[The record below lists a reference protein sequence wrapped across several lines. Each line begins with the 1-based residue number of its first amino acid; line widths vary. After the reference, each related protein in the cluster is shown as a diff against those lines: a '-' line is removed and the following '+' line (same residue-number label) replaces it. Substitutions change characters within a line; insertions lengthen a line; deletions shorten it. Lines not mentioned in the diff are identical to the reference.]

1 MKILFV
7 VIAFLHSMAALLY
20 ADDSRFRFYYI
31 EGATTNYPDYVV
43 DDMGVHT
50 SVELSKDSDPA
61 SLAILNALISQ
72 PGIWGSAEPEKDPRG
87 ITSDQ
92 GIVLIGSFVSEP
104 IQPPVIP
111 NGAADGPYRKFKITK
126 INVEFPF
133 ARWVATD
140 KEDPVDT
147 PYVVEFHFELRSLI
161 PKGISLDGKA
171 IDLRSYEAKSKS
183 EHGVAPQSATRS
195 ESDSGGGDNPQ
206 HESESRPR

>member
-1 MKILFV
+1 M
-7 VIAFLHSMAALLY
+7 VIAFLHSMVALLN

-31 EGATTNYPDYVV
+31 EGATTNYPDIVV
-43 DDMGVHT
+43 DEKGVRT

-61 SLAILNALISQ
+61 SVAILNALIKQ
-72 PGIWGSAEPEKDPRG
+72 PGIWGSAAPEKDSRG

-92 GIVLIGSFVSEP
+92 GIVLIGSFVSEQ
-104 IQPPVIP
+104 IQPPSIP

-147 PYVVEFHFELRSLI
+147 PYIVEFHFELRSLI
-161 PKGISLDGKA
+161 PKGILLDGKA
-171 IDLRSYEAKSKS
+171 IDLRTYEAKSKS
-183 EHGVAPQSATRS
+183 EQGSAGQPATRP
-195 ESDSGGGDNPQ
+195 ELK
-206 HESESRPR
+206 